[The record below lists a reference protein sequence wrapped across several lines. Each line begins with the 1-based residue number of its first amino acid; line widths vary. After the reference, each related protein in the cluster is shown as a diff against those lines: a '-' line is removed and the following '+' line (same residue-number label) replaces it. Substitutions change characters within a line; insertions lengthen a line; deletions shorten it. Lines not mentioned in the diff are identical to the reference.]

1 MIYVGSDFNHEKIN
15 VNFLYVDI
23 NQSLVLRA
31 LDFMN
36 CTLKCT
42 LKFAYR
48 DYIHMFLRISCLT
61 K

>member
-1 MIYVGSDFNHEKIN
+1 MICVSSDFNHEKIN

-23 NQSLVLRA
+23 NQSLALRA
-31 LDFMN
+31 LDFMI

-42 LKFAYR
+42 LKFVYR
-48 DYIHMFLRISCLT
+48 DYIYMFLRISCLT